1 MNEFDK
7 MTATEVRTIIAVLG
21 FSFIMG
27 FTFGDGSLGFT
38 LMVGLLAYIGI
49 FVLQYNRGH
58 LNGQNQ
64 TITMVKRKTQR
75 DTPKD

>member
-38 LMVGLLAYIGI
+38 LTVGLLTYIGV

-75 DTPKD
+75 DTPKN

>member
-38 LMVGLLAYIGI
+38 LMVGLLGLPWYICVAI
-49 FVLQYNRGH
+49 QQRTLKWTESNDYNG
-58 LNGQNQ
+58 
-64 TITMVKRKTQR
+64 
-75 DTPKD
+75 